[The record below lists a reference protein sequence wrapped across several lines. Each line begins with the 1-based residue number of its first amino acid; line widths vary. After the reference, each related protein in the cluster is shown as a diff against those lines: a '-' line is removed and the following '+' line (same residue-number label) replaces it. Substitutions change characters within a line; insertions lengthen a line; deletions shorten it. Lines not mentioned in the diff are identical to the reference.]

1 MKVTKFTVNPF
12 GENTFIAWDEN
23 TRQAIII
30 DPGMMQDHEREV
42 VVKFVEDNQ
51 LKMQQVLLTHGHID
65 HIAAARWMADRYGIT
80 VAASPHDQ
88 LYYQML
94 PMQAQH
100 FRLRIELEELTIDC
114 PLHEG
119 DVIELGDEKIHV
131 FETPGHSQGGLI
143 FYAPDSALAFTGDTI
158 FEGSIGRTDLSG
170 GDYNVLIASIRD
182 KVLTLPSDTMLI
194 PGHGPTTTV
203 ANERDYNPYLV

>member
-51 LKMQQVLLTHGHID
+51 LKMQRVLLTHGHID

-88 LYYQML
+88 LYYQ
-94 PMQAQH
+94 
-100 FRLRIELEELTIDC
+100 
-114 PLHEG
+114 
-119 DVIELGDEKIHV
+119 IELGDEKIHV

-203 ANERDYNPYLV
+203 ANERDYNPYLA